1 MAVNGLSRR
10 EMLQFFQLH
19 CLNQMKTMRMLD
31 VSLVQLGDIYQLIP
45 VTLVELLYIS
55 MLEILVA
62 LAARLM
68 IVIFYG
74 SLNLRISGI

>member
-1 MAVNGLSRR
+1 
-10 EMLQFFQLH
+10 
-19 CLNQMKTMRMLD
+19 

>member
-19 CLNQMKTMRMLD
+19 CLNQTMRMLD